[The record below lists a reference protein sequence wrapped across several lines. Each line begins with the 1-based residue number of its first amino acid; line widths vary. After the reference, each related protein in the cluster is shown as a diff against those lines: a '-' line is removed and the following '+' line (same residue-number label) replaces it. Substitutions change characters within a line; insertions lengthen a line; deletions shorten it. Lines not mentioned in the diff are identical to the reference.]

1 MKRNLLMSALLV
13 LFVALPFAASGE
25 DSVSGD
31 WNVNIVSDHGEFAQ
45 AMTFK
50 QEGNIIKVSYEDMK
64 GEGTIEDNK
73 IQWSIKLLTPMGD
86 LDANFS
92 GTVDEDEISG
102 DVEIAGMPMEYTCER
117 VKKFK

>member
-1 MKRNLLMSALLV
+1 MKKNLFMSLVLV
-13 LFVALPFAASGE
+13 LFVTLPFAALEE

-50 QEGNIIKVSYEDMK
+50 QEGNIIIVSYEDK
-64 GEGTIEDNK
+64 EGEGTIEDNK
-73 IQWSIKLLTPMGD
+73 IQWTITLVTPMGD
-86 LDANFS
+86 MEASFN
-92 GTVDEDEISG
+92 GTVSEDEISG
-102 DVEIAGMPMEYTCER
+102 DVEISGMAMEFTCER